1 MEAGPT
7 EAVRRDRSLQVGAA
21 AAVVTQ
27 AAHDPARLAPYH
39 EVRRRRC
46 RALASI
52 PAVASARACALACGR
67 GGHRSRCCHCG
78 RVHLDVEAVG
88 DLAGKAALE
97 CTIHRDAS
105 RLEQRPNGCAARAVP
120 LSNEQLA
127 ELHSPCRSSECGI
140 CRHRR
145 SVHGRLALLWQRHSW
160 RELHVLGRLCKWR
173 RIHVLV
179 SFAVLLHCRLHVRSS
194 SARAP
199 LEHVSALVHAGSA
212 LASRES
218 VTADG

>member
-1 MEAGPT
+1 
-7 EAVRRDRSLQVGAA
+7 
-21 AAVVTQ
+21 
-27 AAHDPARLAPYH
+27 
-39 EVRRRRC
+39 
-46 RALASI
+46 
-52 PAVASARACALACGR
+52 
-67 GGHRSRCCHCG
+67 
-78 RVHLDVEAVG
+78 VHLDVEAVG
-88 DLAGKAALE
+88 DLAGIAALE
-97 CTIHRDAS
+97 CTIHGDAS

-140 CRHRR
+140 CRHRG
-145 SVHGRLALLWQRHSW
+145 SVQGRRALLWQRHNW
-160 RELHVLGRLCKWR
+160 RELHVLGRLRKWR
-173 RIHVLV
+173 GIHVLV
-179 SFAVLLHCRLHVRSS
+179 RVAVLLHCRLLVA